1 MASTLD
7 AANYVLPALGIGLA
21 AVVLLGPGSERM
33 TTGVRVWGAP
43 VAGSEALALRIE
55 GVRRLYGAE
64 DPAAIPQIE
73 VSAASA
79 GAPLERWTGA
89 IDTDGIGE
97 ALLRAPDGLKEPV
110 VVRIARDG
118 EALFEERVPLA
129 PSSPAGT
136 SALPGAAHASAL
148 PGAAHASAL
157 PGVAQGELRIR
168 VTAPRGAM
176 AAPFPERVRVA
187 VETEDGTPVTG
198 ARVEAS
204 AVGADLE
211 GQGDGP
217 VLVAADARGAAEL
230 AVKPLS
236 HTVELT
242 VRATRPG
249 RIAGAPGAD
258 GSWEGRLPVIPG
270 AIWLDPGG
278 LAGER
283 PMLRLVSPTPRPRAY
298 VSIGGA
304 RGRRLGAVVPLAPDG
319 AGFFSGSLALPD
331 GPARSPG
338 EPAGGATDG
347 ATDGAAGWAVVAGDP
362 YEQGAGTVAWPLAA
376 AAGPASPRRV
386 ALLADG
392 LPAAEARERARA
404 AQARRAGLAVLG
416 ATAAAEM
423 LLLALRSRTARRR
436 LEAHLAAAAGGA
448 GEDGAAGAPLSRE
461 DRGRLLAA
469 ARAEP
474 LLSVLALA
482 ALVGLSFATVA
493 ALATFR

>member
-1 MASTLD
+1 MASTFD
-7 AANYVLPALGIGLA
+7 AATYVLPALGMGLA
-21 AVVLLGPGSERM
+21 AGVLLGPGSQRM

-64 DPAAIPQIE
+64 DPAAIPELE

-79 GAPLERWTGA
+79 GAPLERWIGP
-89 IDTDGIGE
+89 IDADGIGE
-97 ALLRAPDGLKEPV
+97 ALLRAPDGLTAPV
-110 VVRIARDG
+110 VVRIARGG
-118 EALFEERVPLA
+118 EVLLEQQVPLA
-129 PSSPAGT
+129 PPLPAET

-148 PGAAHASAL
+148 PGAAH
-157 PGVAQGELRIR
+157 GELRLR
-168 VTAPRGAM
+168 VTAARGAM
-176 AAPFPERVRVA
+176 AAPFPEPVRVA
-187 VETEDGTPVTG
+187 VETEDGAPIAG

-211 GQGDGP
+211 GRGSGP
-217 VLVAADARGAAEL
+217 IEVVADARGAAEL
-230 AVKPLS
+230 SLKPLS
-236 HTVELT
+236 HAVELT
-242 VRATRPG
+242 LRATRPG
-249 RIAGAPGAD
+249 GPPGAG

-278 LAGER
+278 LGGEQ
-283 PMLRLVSPTPRPRAY
+283 PALRLVSPAPKPRAY

-304 RGRRLGAVVPLAPDG
+304 RGRLRGAVVPLAPDG
-319 AGFFSGSLALPD
+319 AGFFAGTLALPD
-331 GPARSPG
+331 GPARL
-338 EPAGGATDG
+338 
-347 ATDGAAGWAVVAGDP
+347 AAGWAVVASDP
-362 YEQGAGTVAWPLAA
+362 YEQGAGTVAWPLSAA
-376 AAGPASPRRV
+376 TGEASPRRV
-386 ALLADG
+386 TLLADG

-404 AQARRAGLAVLG
+404 SRARRAGLAVLG

-423 LLLALRSRTARRR
+423 LLLALRSRAARRR
-436 LEAHLAAAAGGA
+436 LEAHLAAASGGA

>member
-1 MASTLD
+1 MLTAMASTLD
-7 AANYVLPALGIGLA
+7 AANHVLPALGIGLA

-55 GVRRLYGAE
+55 GVHRLYGAE

-136 SALPGAAHASAL
+136 GAL

-204 AVGADLE
+204 AVGTDLE

-249 RIAGAPGAD
+249 RIAGAPGAE

-283 PMLRLVSPTPRPRAY
+283 PALRLVSPTPRPRAY

-304 RGRRLGAVVPLAPDG
+304 RGRLLGAVVPLAPDG
-319 AGFFSGSLALPD
+319 AGFFSGSLALSH
-331 GPARSPG
+331 GPAGSPD
-338 EPAGGATDG
+338 EPAGG
-347 ATDGAAGWAVVAGDP
+347 ATDGAAGWAVVASDP
-362 YEQGAGTVAWPLAA
+362 YEQGAGTVAWPLA

-416 ATAAAEM
+416 AAAAAEM

>member
-1 MASTLD
+1 MASTFD
-7 AANYVLPALGIGLA
+7 AATYVLPALGIGLA
-21 AVVLLGPGSERM
+21 AFVLLGPGSQRM

-64 DPAAIPQIE
+64 DPAAIPEIE

-79 GAPLERWTGA
+79 GAPLERWTGP
-89 IDTDGIGE
+89 IDKDGIGE
-97 ALLRAPDGLKEPV
+97 ALLPAPGGLAEPV
-110 VVRIARDG
+110 VVRIARGG
-118 EALFEERVPLA
+118 EVLLEEQVPLA
-129 PSSPAGT
+129 PPRPAEM

-148 PGAAHASAL
+148 PGAAR
-157 PGVAQGELRIR
+157 GELRLR
-168 VTAPRGAM
+168 VTAARGAM
-176 AAPFPERVRVA
+176 AAPFPEPVRVA
-187 VETEDGTPVTG
+187 VEGEDGAPIAG

-211 GQGDGP
+211 GQGNGP
-217 VLVAADARGAAEL
+217 ILVVADARGAAEL
-230 AVKPLS
+230 SLKPLS
-236 HTVELT
+236 HAVELT
-242 VRATRPG
+242 LRATRPG
-249 RIAGAPGAD
+249 GPPGAG

-278 LAGER
+278 LAGE
-283 PMLRLVSPTPRPRAY
+283 PPALRLVSPAPRPRAY

-304 RGRRLGAVVPLAPDG
+304 RGRLLGAVVPLAPDG
-319 AGFFSGSLALPD
+319 AGFFAGTLALPD
-331 GPARSPG
+331 GQARPA
-338 EPAGGATDG
+338 AD
-347 ATDGAAGWAVVAGDP
+347 WAVVASDP
-362 YEQGAGTVAWPLAA
+362 YEQGAGTVAWPLSAA
-376 AAGPASPRRV
+376 TGPASPRRV
-386 ALLADG
+386 TLLADG

-404 AQARRAGLAVLG
+404 SWARRAGLAVLG

-436 LEAHLAAAAGGA
+436 LEAHLAAASGGA
-448 GEDGAAGAPLSRE
+448 GEDGASGAPLSRE

>member
-1 MASTLD
+1 MASTFD
-7 AANYVLPALGIGLA
+7 AATYALPALGIGLA
-21 AVVLLGPGSERM
+21 AVVLLGPGAQRM

-64 DPAAIPQIE
+64 DPTAIPEIE

-79 GAPLERWTGA
+79 GAPLERWIGP
-89 IDTDGIGE
+89 IGEDGIGE
-97 ALLRAPDGLKEPV
+97 ALLRAPDGLTEPV
-110 VVRIARDG
+110 VVRIARGG
-118 EALFEERVPLA
+118 EVLLEQQVPLA
-129 PSSPAGT
+129 SSFAVD
-136 SALPGAAHASAL
+136 ASAL
-148 PGAAHASAL
+148 PGAAQASVL
-157 PGVAQGELRIR
+157 PGAAQGELRVR
-168 VTAPRGAM
+168 VAAPRGAM
-176 AAPFPERVRVA
+176 AAPFPEWVRVA
-187 VETEDGTPVTG
+187 IEAEDGTAVAW

-204 AVGADLE
+204 AVGADLA
-211 GQGDGP
+211 GQGSGP
-217 VLVAADARGAAEL
+217 VQVGTNAHGTAEL

-236 HTVELT
+236 HAVELT
-242 VRATRPG
+242 VRATQPDG
-249 RIAGAPGAD
+249 GAGTPGAR

-283 PMLRLVSPTPRPRAY
+283 PTLRLVSPAPRPRAY

-304 RGRRLGAVVPLAPDG
+304 RGRLAGAVVPLAPDG
-319 AGFFSGSLALPD
+319 AGYFSGTLALPD
-331 GPARSPG
+331 GSAR
-338 EPAGGATDG
+338 
-347 ATDGAAGWAVVAGDP
+347 GAAGWAVVASDP
-362 YEQGAGTVAWPLAA
+362 YEQGAGTVAWPLAP

-386 ALLADG
+386 TLLADG
-392 LPAAEARERARA
+392 LPAAEAREAARA
-404 AQARRAGLAVLG
+404 SRARRAGLAVLG

-436 LEAHLAAAAGGA
+436 LEAHLAAASGGA
-448 GEDGAAGAPLSRE
+448 GEDGTAGAPLSRE

-469 ARAEP
+469 ARTEP